1 MKRRVEFDFFERVDR
16 GIKRGVAQA
25 LAAHRRAGE
34 KVVVWED
41 GRIVEILPPL
51 RREKKRRTA

>member
-1 MKRRVEFDFFERVDR
+1 MKRTAEFDFFERVDR